1 MTALTV
7 LGTAAPYPLPDRPC
21 SGYLLAG
28 GGAQV
33 WVDAGPGSLAELLR
47 HTTLDQLDA
56 VWISHLHL
64 DHVGDL
70 LNAYYALAYGL
81 LPPLARPLP
90 VYAPA
95 ALGKRLAGFFE
106 QEDAG
111 FVSDVLE
118 LRELSDGLS
127 VELGSLDLLSRAVEH
142 GCDAYGLRASAEGR
156 SLAYSGDCAPCPAL
170 DDLATGVD
178 LLLCE
183 ADSGEETVVH
193 HTPEQAGA
201 LARRTGVRRLVVTHV
216 GPSLRPADA
225 TARAAEVF
233 GGPTVCAEVGQTLDP
248 W

>member
-1 MTALTV
+1 M
-7 LGTAAPYPLPDRPC
+7 PDRPC

-33 WVDAGPGSLAELLR
+33 WLDAGPGSLAELLR

-81 LPPLARPLP
+81 LPPLTQPLP

-106 QEDAG
+106 QDDAG

-118 LRELSDGLS
+118 LLELHDGLT
-127 VELGSLDLLSRAVEH
+127 VELGGLSLVSRSVEH

-156 SLAYSGDCAPCPAL
+156 TLAYSGDCAPCPAL
-170 DDLATGVD
+170 DLLADGVD

-183 ADSGEETVVH
+183 ADSGEETAVH

-216 GPSLRPADA
+216 GPSLDPSEA

-233 GGPTVCAEVGQTLDP
+233 GGPVRRSVRP
-248 W
+248 WTPGRPAVPATT